1 MKRSSQKQSVLP
13 RGHLDFSRRCPHFFS
28 LPSCVCVCVLFF
40 SSFFLLAF
48 IQLCSI
54 FQPLSLSLSLSPA
67 DFRLSYPRNSK
78 EKSLKENQKKKKP
91 LKLLSV
97 RVLLSFPGVIVFF
110 ICFFDDL
117 ADFEATY
124 FLVITFLLSKKKKI
138 NL

>member
-1 MKRSSQKQSVLP
+1 MKLSSQKQSVLP
-13 RGHLDFSRRCPHFFS
+13 RGHLDFSSAMSPLLFS
-28 LPSCVCVCVLFF
+28 PFVCVCVLFF
-40 SSFFLLAF
+40 SSLFLLAF

>member
-13 RGHLDFSRRCPHFFS
+13 RGHLDFSSAMSPLLFS
-28 LPSCVCVCVLFF
+28 PFVCVCVCC
-40 SSFFLLAF
+40 FFLLSFFSLLSSCAPYF
-48 IQLCSI
+48 N
-54 FQPLSLSLSLSPA
+54 LSLFLSLSPA